1 MASKR
6 LVISLVAWLSML
18 PVSNAG
24 ADEQLVR
31 TVAKIKPA
39 IVGIGTYSVIKQ
51 PAARLL
57 GTGFVVGDGHRVATN
72 YHVVSVEL
80 DKRVKESIVIFVG
93 GANANKTPGTVQY
106 RVARIAE
113 VDEQH
118 DLALLDI
125 DGPPLPALT
134 LGADIEMQEGMS
146 IAFTGF
152 PIGAVLGLVPVTHQG
167 ILSAL
172 TPVATRPD
180 SATHLTASKI
190 AALRDPFTVLQL
202 DATAYPGNSG
212 SPVYVQDSGKV
223 VGVINQVFV
232 KGKKEDI
239 LREPS
244 AITYAI
250 PVRYLSSLL
259 ARP

>member
-1 MASKR
+1 MVSR
-6 LVISLVAWLSML
+6 LVIAVIAVLALLRGLDVL
-18 PVSNAG
+18 

-31 TVAKIKPA
+31 TIAKIKPA
-39 IVGIGTYSVIKQ
+39 IVGIGTYSIIKQ
-51 PAARLL
+51 PPARLM

-72 YHVVSVEL
+72 FHVVSIEL
-80 DKRVKESIVIFVG
+80 DKHVKESIVIFLG
-93 GANANKTPGTVQY
+93 GANTGVGVGTVQY
-106 RVARIAE
+106 RAARIAA

-118 DLALLDI
+118 DMALLDI

-134 LGADIEMQEGMS
+134 LGDDIEMHEGMN

-172 TPVATRPD
+172 TPVATRSD
-180 SATHLTASKI
+180 SATHLTANKI

-212 SPVYVQDSGKV
+212 SPVYAQDSGKV

-232 KGKKEDI
+232 KGKKEDM

-250 PVRYLSSLL
+250 PVRFLSALL
-259 ARP
+259 ARH